1 MYTGEKQRGSQIE
14 YSDQALLVML
24 TVKEVFPPTHRGVE
38 GFVRS
43 LFRVLKINLPVPD
56 HVTLFERSKDL
67 KENLPK
73 KTSQSPNIV
82 TPASTAGSV
91 WMAQI

>member
-1 MYTGEKQRGSQIE
+1 MAARLNTATKPSGSC
-14 YSDQALLVML
+14 L
-24 TVKEVFPPTHRGVE
+24 TVKEVFPPTRCGVE

-56 HVTLFERSKDL
+56 HATLFERGKDL
-67 KENLPK
+67 KVNLQK
-73 KTSQSPNIV
+73 KPSQSPNIV
-82 TPASTAGSV
+82 TPAPTAGSV